1 MTENEMTLV
10 LGGLLHDIGKVLY
23 RQGGERK
30 KHSQIGYEFLRD
42 ETGIKNEEVLNCVKY
57 HHSDALREAELPK
70 NSPAY
75 IVYMADNIASAVDR
89 REKETEERGFEIHTP
104 LQPVFNILNRNRE
117 IKYYSP
123 ALLNMESSINFPT
136 DEKVLY
142 TEAQYREIA
151 RNISDNLKGLE
162 WNEKYISSL
171 LEVLEANLSYIPAS
185 TSRNELTDISLFDHV
200 KLTGAFASCIY
211 HYALEQKI
219 EDYWETFYRK
229 GKEFYG
235 KKAFLLA
242 SLDMSG
248 IQNFIYTISTRNA
261 LRTLRARSFYLEIM
275 MEHITDQLLEKLGL
289 SHANLIYSGGGHC
302 YLILPDTGV
311 CRETFDL
318 FIQDTNQWFLEH
330 FQTALY
336 IAGAYE
342 PCSSDSLRNEPEG
355 SYAEIFRG
363 LSLKLSQ
370 TKSRRYTASQII
382 WLNRDIRQDY
392 SRECSVCRRI
402 GMVNEKGV
410 CPICAAIEE
419 LSQKVLYADFFTVI
433 REKQRELPL
442 PGGFSLVAD
451 SAETLK
457 KRMGE
462 QSEEFI
468 RAYGKNHL
476 YTGKNISRKLWVG
489 SYTNG
494 NTFETFAREAKG
506 INRIGVLRA
515 DVDNLGHAFV
525 AGFDNPENH
534 NRYVTLSR
542 TATLSRELS
551 LFFKLYINHILE
563 QGVYSMEGRKE
574 CRPRN
579 ATIVY
584 SGGDDLFIVGAWNEV
599 IELAVDLRRKFEVYT
614 EGTLTLSAG
623 IGVYHDSYP
632 ISAIASEVAEMEDAS
647 KDMPGKNAVTLL
659 EDGADH
665 MITVCGKHLQ
675 IKDGTCSWEEFEK
688 RVLEDKLAHIKT
700 FFDLSQDHGKAFL
713 YHLLEL
719 IRNQEERINFARYV
733 YLLSRMEPDEK
744 AGKEQKEAYHVFSEK
759 MLRWVAEEQDRAEL
773 KMAITIYSYL
783 TRNDGEDTDCEN
795 NYK

>member
-1 MTENEMTLV
+1 MTENEITVV

-23 RQGGERK
+23 RQGGEKK
-30 KHSQIGYEFLRD
+30 KHSQVGYEFLCD
-42 ETGIKNEEVLNCVKY
+42 EVGLKNQDILDCVKY
-57 HHSDALREAELPK
+57 HHSDTLRETK
-70 NSPAY
+70 ISKKSPAY
-75 IVYMADNIASAVDR
+75 IVYMADNIASAADR
-89 REKETEERGFEIHTP
+89 REKELGERGFEIHMP

-117 IKYYSP
+117 EKYYSP
-123 ALLNMESSINFPT
+123 GLLNIESSINFPM
-136 DEKVLY
+136 DEKILY
-142 TEAQYREIA
+142 TESQYREIA

-162 WNEKYISSL
+162 WNENYVSSL
-171 LEVLEANLSYIPAS
+171 LEVLEGNLSFIPAS
-185 TSRNELTDISLFDHV
+185 TSKNELQDISLFDHV

-219 EDYWETFYRK
+219 EDYGEIFYRK

-275 MEHITDQLLEKLGL
+275 MEHMIDQLLEKLGL

-302 YLILPDTGV
+302 YLILPNTDL
-311 CRETFDL
+311 CKKTFDL
-318 FIQDTNQWFLEH
+318 FIQDTNQWLLEH

-342 PCSSDSLRNEPEG
+342 PCSSDSLKNEPEG
-355 SYAEIFRG
+355 SYAEIFHG
-363 LSLKLSQ
+363 LSAKLSQ
-370 TKSRRYTASQII
+370 KKTRRYTASQII
-382 WLNRDIRQDY
+382 WLNRNVKQDY
-392 SRECSVCRRI
+392 SRECSVCKRI

-410 CPICAAIEE
+410 CSICAAIEE
-419 LSQKVLYADFFTVI
+419 LSQKVLYSDFFTVVK
-433 REKQRELPL
+433 EKKRELPL

-457 KRMGE
+457 KRMTKE
-462 QSEEFI
+462 SEEFI
-468 RAYGKNHL
+468 RAYGKNRL

-494 NTFETFAREAKG
+494 NTFEVFAEEAKG
-506 INRIGVLRA
+506 INRIGILRA
-515 DVDNLGHAFV
+515 DVDNLGYAFV

-542 TATLSRELS
+542 TATLSRQLS
-551 LFFKLYINHILE
+551 LFFKLYINYILKK
-563 QGVYSMEGRKE
+563 GGYSMEGGKV
-574 CRPRN
+574 CQPRN

-599 IELAVDLRRKFEVYT
+599 VELAVDLRRKFEVYT

-632 ISAIASEVAEMEDAS
+632 ISAIAAEVAEMEEES
-647 KDMPGKNAVTLL
+647 KDRPGKNSVTLL
-659 EDGADH
+659 GDGAYH
-665 MITVCGKHLQ
+665 TIVVAGEHLRV
-675 IKDGTCSWEEFEK
+675 KDGTCSWEEFEK
-688 RVLEDKLAHIKT
+688 HVLEDKLYHIRT
-700 FFDLSQDHGKAFL
+700 FFDFSQDRGKAFL
-713 YHLLEL
+713 YHLLDL

-744 AGKEQKEAYHVFSEK
+744 SSAEEKEAYCTFSKK
-759 MLRWVAEEQDRAEL
+759 MFRWIAGEQDRAEL
-773 KMAITIYSYL
+773 KMAITIYAYL
-783 TRNDGEDTDCEN
+783 TRDNREGAESED
-795 NYK
+795 NY